1 MNALQEKALRELVAD
16 DSFADE
22 VVRRV
27 DALNV
32 IAASDP
38 AAIHK
43 GTILAPPAPVV
54 AQPLVAPPATAVT
67 LATVVAPVPQP
78 AVQAVAPQIVQPQ
91 PLQPVAV
98 APPPTVTNV
107 ANVAPALASAT
118 PLPATPKIDLMSVL
132 RGAGLAPGH
141 IPTTPQVAQPM
152 APAIA
157 PVPIAV
163 APVIQHVAQPGTMY
177 RVPPTAPIAPP
188 ILKAAQV
195 VNPVQQLD
203 ALATQFK
210 STHPQVSA
218 QLTQMVGAL
227 SPVPSNGAGINPSA
241 KAILDALTGVRNGLE
256 TVAAQVKGLQE
267 AEAPMATVVIQP
279 PGEPVVVP
287 VAPVQKGMGIEFP
300 KAVVGMANRMMG
312 R

>member
-1 MNALQEKALRELVAD
+1 
-16 DSFADE
+16 
-22 VVRRV
+22 
-27 DALNV
+27 
-32 IAASDP
+32 
-38 AAIHK
+38 
-43 GTILAPPAPVV
+43 
-54 AQPLVAPPATAVT
+54 
-67 LATVVAPVPQP
+67 
-78 AVQAVAPQIVQPQ
+78 
-91 PLQPVAV
+91 
-98 APPPTVTNV
+98 
-107 ANVAPALASAT
+107 
-118 PLPATPKIDLMSVL
+118 
-132 RGAGLAPGH
+132 
-141 IPTTPQVAQPM
+141 
-152 APAIA
+152 
-157 PVPIAV
+157 
-163 APVIQHVAQPGTMY
+163 MY

-279 PGEPVVVP
+279 PGEPVVAP
-287 VAPVQKGMGIEFP
+287 VAPVQKGMGVEFP

-312 R
+312 H